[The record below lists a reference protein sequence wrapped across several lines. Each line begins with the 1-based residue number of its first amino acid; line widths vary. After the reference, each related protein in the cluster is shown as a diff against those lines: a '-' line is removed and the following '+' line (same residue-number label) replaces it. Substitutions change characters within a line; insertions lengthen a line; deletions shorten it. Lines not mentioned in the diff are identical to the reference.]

1 MGIIVCIIFTNA
13 VIINT
18 NNNNI
23 GSMLNNKLLNNN
35 KLNNNVKLLWIITGR
50 LIQRHCLIRR

>member
-18 NNNNI
+18 NNNI

-35 KLNNNVKLLWIITGR
+35 VKLWIITGR